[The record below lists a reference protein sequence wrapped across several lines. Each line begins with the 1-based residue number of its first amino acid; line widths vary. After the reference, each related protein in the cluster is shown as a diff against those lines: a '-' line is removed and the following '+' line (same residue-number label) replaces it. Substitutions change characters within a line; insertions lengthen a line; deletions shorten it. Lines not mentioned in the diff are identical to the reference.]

1 MNSCPPNYSLR
12 RAQAAC
18 FELFFKTPGLEIC
31 PPVYEVKIF
40 LGHCRCCQGIVC
52 VRPKDSKNPS
62 KLEWDGGG
70 AIMVMVAHW
79 EHCQLWWRRPNLTT
93 GHLVIPLPLAYLFPL
108 SISYLQHLTLKQI
121 VIVHGSIPFKLGEK
135 MQLSHQAFYF
145 AQPKN
150 PPKLSFVNSC
160 L

>member
-1 MNSCPPNYSLR
+1 MPPVTILLEELR
-12 RAQAAC
+12 GAQAAC

-40 LGHCRCCQGIVC
+40 LGHCRCRQGIVC

-70 AIMVMVAHW
+70 AHW

-93 GHLVIPLPLAYLFPL
+93 GHLVAPTRVSLPIVNQLFTTFDPQADCD
-108 SISYLQHLTLKQI
+108 SPWFNPFQAWGKDAI
-121 VIVHGSIPFKLGEK
+121 VTPGILFRTTEE
-135 MQLSHQAFYF
+135 
-145 AQPKN
+145 
-150 PPKLSFVNSC
+150 PPKIILCKFI